1 MVRARLYPQVAGI
14 LVAAAA
20 VLHGC
25 LSPLDIPGS
34 MRPQTV
40 VLFATP
46 KILNDFSHPAAGVA
60 AFLDNY
66 SSLTSRTSQTIVI
79 FAVGNV

>member
-1 MVRARLYPQVAGI
+1 
-14 LVAAAA
+14 
-20 VLHGC
+20 
-25 LSPLDIPGS
+25 

-66 SSLTSRTSQTIVI
+66 SSLTSRASQTIVI